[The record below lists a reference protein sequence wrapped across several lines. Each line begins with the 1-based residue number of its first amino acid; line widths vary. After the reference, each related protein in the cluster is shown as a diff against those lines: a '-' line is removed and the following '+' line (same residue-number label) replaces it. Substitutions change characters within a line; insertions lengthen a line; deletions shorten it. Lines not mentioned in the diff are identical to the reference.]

1 MAANMYDSN
10 TAADALVF
18 IQIHHFF
25 LQKIQT
31 VFQLRLAEAQYRIG
45 FLYGAVFRAL
55 CVCRR

>member
-1 MAANMYDSN
+1 MAATMYDSN

-18 IQIHHFF
+18 IQIHHYF

-31 VFQLRLAEAQYRIG
+31 VFQLRLVEAQYRIG

-55 CVCRR
+55 CVC